1 MNTPRT
7 SRVLDKLRAGKK
19 ATCFKFNLGSYRAV
33 EMAAMAGFDAMWLC
47 QEHVPT
53 DYAMIDAQIM
63 AAKIH
68 GADSIVRVQK
78 GCYSDYILPLEADA
92 TGIIVPHLMSLE
104 EAREIVHWTRF
115 APLGRRPL
123 DGGNAD
129 GQYCALPPKEYIRFA
144 NANRMVIVQIED
156 PEPLPELDRIC
167 QVAGID
173 MLFFGP
179 GDFSHAIG
187 HCGEYDHPE
196 VARVRKL
203 VVETAHKYG
212 KFAGTVSAPS
222 MRQVFAEGFDFV
234 NCGSDVG
241 SMNSG
246 IATALNQVSECLGL
260 D

>member
-1 MNTPRT
+1 MTET
-7 SRVLDKLRAGKK
+7 A
-19 ATCFKFNLGSYRAV
+19 
-33 EMAAMAGFDAMWLC
+33 E
-47 QEHVPT
+47 Q
-53 DYAMIDAQIM
+53 
-63 AAKIH
+63 
-68 GADSIVRVQK
+68 
-78 GCYSDYILPLEADA
+78 
-92 TGIIVPHLMSLE
+92 
-104 EAREIVHWTRF
+104 AREIVHWTRF

-222 MRQVFAEGFDFV
+222 MRQVFAEGFD
-234 NCGSDVG
+234 VG